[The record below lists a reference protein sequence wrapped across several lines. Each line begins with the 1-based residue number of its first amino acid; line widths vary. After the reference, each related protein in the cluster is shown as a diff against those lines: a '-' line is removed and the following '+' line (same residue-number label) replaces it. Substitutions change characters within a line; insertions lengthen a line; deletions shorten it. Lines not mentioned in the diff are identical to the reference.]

1 MKIVIIAN
9 VISLIGSLMM
19 VGTGLIKRKRNVL
32 IVQSAQFVVMGV
44 SNLMLGGITGCI
56 TNALS
61 LIRNFVTMR
70 SRLTMLVKLV
80 FIAIW
85 VGMCL
90 IVNRQGLLGWLPV
103 ISACVYTWFLDTDS
117 DVFLKI
123 IIILTTIEW
132 VFYDFI
138 LMNYSAF
145 AFDILT
151 LIANGVGI
159 VRIKRQ

>member
-1 MKIVIIAN
+1 LKIVIIAN

-70 SRLTMLVKLV
+70 SRLTMPVKLV

>member
-70 SRLTMLVKLV
+70 SRLTMPVKLV
-80 FIAIW
+80 FIAI
-85 VGMCL
+85 
-90 IVNRQGLLGWLPV
+90 
-103 ISACVYTWFLDTDS
+103 
-117 DVFLKI
+117 
-123 IIILTTIEW
+123 
-132 VFYDFI
+132 
-138 LMNYSAF
+138 
-145 AFDILT
+145 
-151 LIANGVGI
+151 
-159 VRIKRQ
+159 

>member
-1 MKIVIIAN
+1 LKIVIIAN